1 MSSQQQFSFIFF
13 LVSWFVMTVLWFGL
27 FILFGLRTRNAMRV
41 KKEAERRGESPDMVA
56 LDMQDAMRGKKMK
69 EK

>member
-1 MSSQQQFSFIFF
+1 
-13 LVSWFVMTVLWFGL
+13 
-27 FILFGLRTRNAMRV
+27 MRV